1 MIFSDET
8 VRRLTEPPSPELLE
22 RVSRE
27 LYETEPLRGSMPYG
41 GGDFV
46 AAWDSPMLSDGA
58 RECYRRYAATVI
70 ASWQR
75 AAIEAGS

>member
-1 MIFSDET
+1 MAIPDET
-8 VRRLTEPPSPELLE
+8 IRRLTEPPSAELLQ
-22 RVSRE
+22 RVARE

-46 AAWDSPMLSDGA
+46 AEWDSPMLSDGA
-58 RECYRRYAATVI
+58 RECCRRYAATVI

-75 AAIEAGS
+75 AVLEG